1 MIEPT
6 FEPAFNAFISHV
18 ESFRVLLTGAPWFT
32 LLVAHTYHFTLCIA
46 CLGLPCW
53 TAATSC

>member
-18 ESFRVLLTGAPWFT
+18 ESFRVLLTGAP
-32 LLVAHTYHFTLCIA
+32 VV
-46 CLGLPCW
+46 LPCRSLSFW
-53 TAATSC
+53 SNVSSRL